1 MDIFLV
7 WVAIVYFNKNLSS
20 KFKKHILSL
29 TGIHF
34 DNIWQNKEVCNFMK
48 RCIHERVTM
57 CVLEYIVHLCPT
69 CLEAL
74 FCVYILIKEVKKI
87 CLRNR

>member
-34 DNIWQNKEVCNFMK
+34 DNIWQNNRVISAVENLW
-48 RCIHERVTM
+48 CIF
-57 CVLEYIVHLCPT
+57 
-69 CLEAL
+69 CLIFYE
-74 FCVYILIKEVKKI
+74 K
-87 CLRNR
+87 